1 MLNNTLSS
9 TGGLAAITAAA
20 VLASSSLS
28 SAAVVNVEYDALT
41 VTNGDTVWVNNV
53 NSGSRDASFGP
64 GGLVTFAGDPSPT
77 GIDAS
82 VLFDGSNVGSI
93 TPSFNPTPDR
103 ASIEI
108 WFKPALADA
117 SNFVDGVLFETG
129 GASKGLMVGING
141 ATGSESPNNPNS
153 IVAAIGGL
161 LSADGKQILTVPLDI
176 SAADD
181 FVHVVLTVGADG
193 SKLYVNGALADSDA
207 TVNDDWAGSN
217 AGALGGTGGGN
228 LGAGGS
234 TGSTILPGSGD
245 DFEGEIGLFRFYG
258 PDDND
263 VGALTAQE
271 VSDLYL
277 TVVPEPS
284 SALMGIVGA
293 GLLAVRRRRG

>member
-28 SAAVVNVEYDALT
+28 NAAVVNVEYDAST

-53 NSGSRDASFGP
+53 NSGSRDASFGA
-64 GGLVTFAGDPSPT
+64 GLVTSVGDPSPT

-82 VLFDGSNVGSI
+82 VLFDGSNVASI
-93 TPSFNPTPDR
+93 APSFNPTPDT

-129 GASKGLMVGING
+129 GAAKGLMVGING
-141 ATGSESPNNPNS
+141 ATDIASPTNPNS
-153 IVAAIGGL
+153 IVAAIGGTS
-161 LSADGKQILTVPLDI
+161 SADGKQILSVPLDI

-181 FVHVVLTVGADG
+181 FVHVVLTVGPDG
-193 SKLYVNGALADSDA
+193 SKLYVNGALADSNA

-217 AGALGGTGGGN
+217 SGALGGTGGGN
-228 LGAGGS
+228 LGAGGGVGF
-234 TGSTILPGSGD
+234 TVLPSNSD
-245 DFEGEIGLFRFYG
+245 NFEGEIGLFRFYG

-263 VGALTAQE
+263 VGVLTAQE
-271 VSDLYL
+271 VNDLYL

-293 GLLAVRRRRG
+293 GLLVARRRRG